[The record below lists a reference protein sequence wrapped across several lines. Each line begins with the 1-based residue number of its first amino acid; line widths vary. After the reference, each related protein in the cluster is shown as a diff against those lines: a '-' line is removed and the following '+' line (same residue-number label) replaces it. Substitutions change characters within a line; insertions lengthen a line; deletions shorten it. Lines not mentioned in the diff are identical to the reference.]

1 MPLVVW
7 ALLATGL
14 LGAIG
19 IWNSLAFM
27 LTDFGDVDDAL
38 RMVQVRE
45 LMSHG
50 RWYDTTLAR
59 IGGPEGL
66 LSHWSRLID
75 LPLALLVGLF
85 GLALS
90 SDQAEL
96 MVRIAWPLLL
106 MGLLLYA
113 VARTVELSAGRACGL
128 IALGLLV
135 ACPSA
140 LIQFSVGRID
150 HHNAQILGATAAT
163 LLLWARGLGFGV
175 ERLAAI
181 AAGTA
186 VAIGYE
192 ALPIVLVCTAAA
204 AVWGLFDDKAAPG
217 VRTYVLWL
225 AGVLGI
231 AFVST
236 VAPSRWGDVKCDAL
250 SLNLVLLIGAGAVGL
265 GLALRPAH
273 VTARPRMAAWLT
285 AIAGAAIGV
294 VLFAAAQPACL
305 AGPMGQ
311 FPGPLRSVWYDHAS
325 DTQSLRMLLASTPHA
340 AIASAFTFSAA
351 IAAQIV
357 VLRRYGKGADAFY
370 LSVLIFAVTLASWQI
385 KYLPYASVLA
395 MPPLAI
401 WIGRLRGT
409 QSVSAT
415 VQKCIAL
422 ATLNQYALIVL
433 SIMAVSATIGE
444 AEPSEGAIGTSA
456 QACFRHENLKPLNAL
471 SPGLMFSP
479 IDLGSHLLAD
489 THHSVLAAPYHR
501 IGPAILETHAILSA
515 RSPQE
520 ASARLTR
527 VGATY
532 VMICPG
538 MNQLVTPLDRHPHS
552 FYERL
557 RRGEPLPFL
566 EAVAPARES
575 PLRIWRIV
583 TEEAKRAEVPPTEP
597 QSLRVQR

>member
-19 IWNSLAFM
+19 VWNRLPFM

-50 RWYDTTLAR
+50 RWFDTSLAR
-59 IGGPEGL
+59 MGGDGGM

-75 LPLALLVGLF
+75 LPLAALIGLF
-85 GLALS
+85 SLALPGE
-90 SDQAEL
+90 QAEL
-96 MVRIAWPLLL
+96 VVRILWPLLL
-106 MGLLLYA
+106 MGLLLY
-113 VARTVELSAGRACGL
+113 VVVHTVELTAGRACSL

-140 LIQFSVGRID
+140 LIQFSLGRID
-150 HHNAQILGATAAT
+150 HHNAQILGATGAT

-175 ERLAAI
+175 ERIAGI
-181 AAGTA
+181 AAGIA

-204 AVWGLFDDKAAPG
+204 AVWGLLDDKAAG
-217 VRTYVLWL
+217 SIRTYVLWL
-225 AGVLGI
+225 AGVLGV
-231 AFVST
+231 AFVLT
-236 VAPSRWGDVKCDAL
+236 VTPARWGDVKCDAL
-250 SLNLVLLIGAGAVGL
+250 SLNLVLLVGAGALGL

-273 VTARPRMAAWLT
+273 VAAKGRMVAWLI

-294 VLFAAAQPACL
+294 VLFAVAQPACL

-340 AIASAFTFSAA
+340 AIASAFTFFAA

-357 VLRRYGKGADAFY
+357 LLRRYGRGADAFY
-370 LSVLIFAVTLASWQI
+370 LTVLILAVVLAFWQI

-401 WIGRLRGT
+401 WIARLRGT
-409 QSVSAT
+409 KSVSAN
-415 VQKCIAL
+415 VQKGIAL

-433 SIMAVSATIGE
+433 SVLAVSATIGE
-444 AEPSEGAIGTSA
+444 AEPSEGAMGTNA
-456 QACFRHENLKPLNAL
+456 QACFRHENLKPLDAL
-471 SPGLMFSP
+471 SPGLLFAP

-489 THHSVLAAPYHR
+489 TNHSVLAAPYHR

-515 RSPQE
+515 RSPQD
-520 ASARLTR
+520 ASVRLTR

-538 MNQLVTPLDRHPHS
+538 MNQLVTPLDRHPDS

-566 EAVAPARES
+566 EAVALPQGS
-575 PLRIWRIV
+575 PLRLWRV
-583 TEEAKRAEVPPTEP
+583 VK
-597 QSLRVQR
+597 SF